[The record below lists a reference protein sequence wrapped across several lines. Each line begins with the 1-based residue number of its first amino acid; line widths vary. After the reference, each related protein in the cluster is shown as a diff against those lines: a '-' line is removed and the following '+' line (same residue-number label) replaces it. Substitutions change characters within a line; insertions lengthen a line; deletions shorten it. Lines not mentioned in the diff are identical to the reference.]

1 MKSFK
6 QHLTEGSHDFKDF
19 KDPWAVM
26 SPEDRK
32 EANRLT
38 ILIMKAMPSSPR
50 QKELQAKRNAILAKY
65 KIGQRKESITEA
77 KKQVKWMRPKIA
89 TLKQEYEIEY
99 KKHLVHELDKDV
111 FPTVDSFL
119 KAAKEGI
126 VRTITKG
133 HDYYIRNRSHTKSMK
148 QLLSLIKTY
157 RSYPKY
163 RNETTLRAMEDAML
177 SGQPMDMP
185 IIVRETAGKNATN
198 LEIKEIASGKRDRIF
213 SGNTRMDIAFMNG
226 IMPKALIVFL
236 PQGAKL

>member
-1 MKSFK
+1 MISFK
-6 QHLTEGSHDFKDF
+6 QHITEGSHDFKDF

-26 SPEDRK
+26 SPQDRK

-38 ILIMKAMPSSPR
+38 ILILKAMAGSPR

-65 KIGQRKESITEA
+65 KIGQKKESITEA
-77 KKQVKWMRPKIA
+77 KAAKWVRPKIA
-89 TLKQEYEIEY
+89 MLKQEYVIEY
-99 KKHLVHELDKDV
+99 KKHLVHDLGKDV

-133 HDYYIRNRSHTKSMK
+133 HDYYIRNRSHSKNMG

-163 RNETTLRAMEDAML
+163 RNEDTLKAMQDALL
-177 SGQPMDMP
+177 SGKPMDMP
-185 IIVRETAGKNATN
+185 IIVRESGEGRTN

-236 PQGAKL
+236 PKGIKL